1 MIAKEILLMEP
12 IRLNRY
18 NTVVPPQKK
27 DIYKEQSRHSQAT
40 HRKKRHLEICKI
52 SEPPRWSQ

>member
-40 HRKKRHLEICKI
+40 HRKKKDIYKFVK
-52 SEPPRWSQ
+52 

>member
-27 DIYKEQSRHSQAT
+27 KTSIKNKVGIVKQHTEKKDI
-40 HRKKRHLEICKI
+40 
-52 SEPPRWSQ
+52 